1 MQSACGAGGHAA
13 DTWGLVLLVEGVV
26 SVSGAGSASW
36 HMAVRWDRCRPGA
49 VAAGQEVS
57 VVTSARW
64 PCGPLGAGIWGIG
77 AHRKGS
83 LGAAAGAGWGEVC
96 HLKGIRS
103 KCKNTGQSNG
113 EGVGRPP
120 GRGSASAGA
129 RPPPAGKTSG
139 PVPPSPAE
147 APPSPGARVGCA
159 AAGRCPR
166 QRLPFGD
173 GACEICL
180 LERESWSLQTP
191 DPGVLKALE
200 PRAAGEVSESAR
212 PLPGACVLR
221 RRTWAAGSVGGQWA
235 PR

>member
-129 RPPPAGKTSG
+129 RPPWLERPQDLCPPAQRRPPVPRGSRG
-139 PVPPSPAE
+139 VCGCWPVPPA
-147 APPSPGARVGCA
+147 AFALWGWCVRNLPP
-159 AAGRCPR
+159 
-166 QRLPFGD
+166 
-173 GACEICL
+173 
-180 LERESWSLQTP
+180 
-191 DPGVLKALE
+191 
-200 PRAAGEVSESAR
+200 
-212 PLPGACVLR
+212 
-221 RRTWAAGSVGGQWA
+221 
-235 PR
+235 